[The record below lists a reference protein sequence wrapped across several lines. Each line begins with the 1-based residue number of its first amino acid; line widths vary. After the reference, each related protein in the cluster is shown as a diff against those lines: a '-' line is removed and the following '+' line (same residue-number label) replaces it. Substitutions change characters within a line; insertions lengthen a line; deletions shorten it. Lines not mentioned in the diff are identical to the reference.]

1 MYVTSLAAPN
11 SLQRLVGRIP
21 SALQL
26 PLRLKRVSE
35 TLLLPSCTAWHA
47 ACYVAAADPVHWQA
61 RPQLHRAASTAACHL
76 APTPQ
81 LGCSCAAN
89 QQLRMTLSNGIAQ
102 PPSSLLPDKCFL
114 PSCCS

>member
-47 ACYVAAADPVHWQA
+47 A
-61 RPQLHRAASTAACHL
+61 
-76 APTPQ
+76 
-81 LGCSCAAN
+81 
-89 QQLRMTLSNGIAQ
+89 
-102 PPSSLLPDKCFL
+102 
-114 PSCCS
+114 